1 MNTRPVPLS
10 EFSRVPFTCEL
21 CGKPGAASFWREC
34 PQEWLEKL
42 HPMLVHNACFDAMRG
57 FRRAKERIQSA
68 CMEIYLGTHGSDK
81 LDRALDGI
89 ARRYAEAFARRFN
102 TPMVFASDFTEM
114 LRARPGDVDK
124 ILHQYGKQVMA
135 MQPELP
141 APRFA
146 DA

>member
-1 MNTRPVPLS
+1 MKTIPLS
-10 EFSRVPFTCEL
+10 EYSSVPFTCEL
-21 CGKPGAASFWREC
+21 CGKAGAARFWRGC

-42 HPMLVHNACFDAMRG
+42 HPMLVHNACYDAMRG
-57 FRRAKERIQSA
+57 FRRAKERIESA
-68 CMEIYLGTHGSDK
+68 CMEIYLRTKGSDK

-89 ARRYAEAFARRFN
+89 ARRYAEAFATRHN

-124 ILHQYGKQVMA
+124 ILVQYGKQVRA

-141 APRFA
+141 EPRFA